1 MLNFKEN
8 EDLNKL
14 NHSCA
19 HMMAQAIKHLY
30 PEAKFWV
37 GPVIET
43 GFYYDVDLG
52 ETVITDEDIE
62 AITKEMKKIAKDGK
76 RIVRNEISKS
86 DALEK
91 FKEDPYKLDLISRM
105 DEDSTVISIYTQGD
119 FMDLCRGPHVESVK
133 ECKYFKLIKFS
144 GAYWKGDVNNKVLQ
158 RIYGVC
164 FRTEE
169 ELNAYLQEL
178 EEAKL
183 RDHRKLGKDLGLF
196 MTNDL
201 VGKGLPMYLPN
212 GYIIWEELENYI
224 KGKERKLGYKH
235 VLTPPLGNVELYKT
249 SGHWEH
255 YQENM
260 FPKMEVD
267 GEEFVLRPMNCP
279 HHMMIYANDIHSYRD
294 LPLRVGEIA
303 RDCRYE
309 ASGALKGIERVRS
322 FCQNDAHLFV
332 TPEQIG
338 SEFKRVVHLIL
349 EVYKE
354 LNITNYHFELSL
366 RDPEDTKKYHPDD
379 EMWNSAENKLR
390 EVLDEIGIPYI
401 EKIGEAAFYGPK
413 LDVQVRPA
421 VGNEYTVSTCQ
432 LDFCLPAKF
441 DLTYVDKDGE
451 KKTPVVIHRAVFGSI
466 DRFIAYYI
474 EETKGVLPTWLSPVQ
489 VAVLPVNNVYHL
501 EYAKT
506 IFDLLNEENI
516 RVEMDEREE
525 KVGYRMRDS
534 ILKKIPYTL
543 VIGNK
548 EVESDLVTY
557 RKYGTEEQITVSKS
571 DFVQFIK
578 EEINKN

>member
-37 GPVIET
+37 
-43 GFYYDVDLG
+43 G

-119 FMDLCRGPHVESVK
+119 FTDLCRGPHVESVK

-548 EVESDLVTY
+548 EVENDLVTY

-578 EEINKN
+578 QEIKEKRF

>member
-1 MLNFKEN
+1 
-8 EDLNKL
+8 
-14 NHSCA
+14 
-19 HMMAQAIKHLY
+19 
-30 PEAKFWV
+30 
-37 GPVIET
+37 
-43 GFYYDVDLG
+43 
-52 ETVITDEDIE
+52 
-62 AITKEMKKIAKDGK
+62 
-76 RIVRNEISKS
+76 
-86 DALEK
+86 
-91 FKEDPYKLDLISRM
+91 
-105 DEDSTVISIYTQGD
+105 
-119 FMDLCRGPHVESVK
+119 
-133 ECKYFKLIKFS
+133 
-144 GAYWKGDVNNKVLQ
+144 
-158 RIYGVC
+158 
-164 FRTEE
+164 
-169 ELNAYLQEL
+169 
-178 EEAKL
+178 
-183 RDHRKLGKDLGLF
+183 

-421 VGNEYTVSTCQ
+421 VVNEYTVSTCQ

-578 EEINKN
+578 EEIKEKRF